1 MNKYYILMKVKSWDT
16 LAIKFLN
23 KEYITQP
30 DTTSIGFCLIYKTI
44 EDCIADG
51 EDPEHLIEVEED
63 Y

>member
-1 MNKYYILMKVKSWDT
+1 MKVKNWNT

-51 EDPEHLIEVEED
+51 EDPEHLIEVEEN
-63 Y
+63 

>member
-51 EDPEHLIEVEED
+51 EDPEQLIEVEEG